1 LGAFYLLYLLNNKK
15 VTKMISAKGYC
26 KCLYEIENNL
36 TRTQHCFVPCT
47 GQYELAKQREK
58 YKGDA
63 EKEV

>member
-1 LGAFYLLYLLNNKK
+1 
-15 VTKMISAKGYC
+15 MISAKGYC